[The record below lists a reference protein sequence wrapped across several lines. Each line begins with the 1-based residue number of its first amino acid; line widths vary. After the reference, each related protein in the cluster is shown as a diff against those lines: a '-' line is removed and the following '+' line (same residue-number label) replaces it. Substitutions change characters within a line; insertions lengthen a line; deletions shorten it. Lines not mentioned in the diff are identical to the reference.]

1 MGPTRSRLR
10 LAVSL
15 CAATTV
21 VATALVGTVPAQA
34 AAGCRVTY
42 TVTSQWPGGFG
53 ANVDVTNLGDPLTGW
68 RLTWTFT
75 AGQVIS
81 QWWNGTATQSA
92 GRVTVGNVD
101 WNGNL
106 GTGASTQ
113 FGFGASWNNAANP
126 VPVDFALNGVPCTGR
141 TTGPTAPPTTTPPP
155 TTAPPTTPPPTTPPP
170 TTPPPTTPPPT
181 TPPPTTPPPATG
193 ALDQTTTVGRVRAV
207 GGSAQYTWPGIYFE
221 GRFRGTGVGIV
232 LNDSQ
237 NDYLVQ
243 VDGATV
249 ATLVTPGRT
258 TYWVRDLANREHTV
272 RLVKRTESPWAVG
285 EFGGLVPAAGGAILA
300 KPAPRSRQIEFIG
313 DSWTAGYGNM
323 STTRDCSG
331 NGGVTRN
338 SNADVTFGALTA
350 QSLNADYQLT
360 AWSGLGI
367 VRNYNGGGTDNF
379 RTYYETDLQALWN
392 STVWQKPATWK
403 PQLVVVGL
411 GINDFSTALNPG
423 ERWAT
428 IDQLAA
434 DFRTAYLAFLDKL
447 RSRYGPDTFIV
458 LTYPDLSPTT
468 ALASSVQQIV
478 QTRASR
484 GDTRIRSLYYDDNA
498 LGLDKLG
505 CDWHPSRRDDQLIA
519 GALTRF
525 VNTLPLT
532 W

>member
-1 MGPTRSRLR
+1 MPPMRSRAR
-10 LAVSL
+10 LAVSVL
-15 CAATTV
+15 GTV
-21 VATALVGTVPAQA
+21 VVAGTAALSATVPAQA

-42 TVTSQWPGGFG
+42 TVASQWPSGFS
-53 ANVDVTNLGDPLTGW
+53 ANIDLTNLGDPLTSW
-68 RLTWTFT
+68 RLTWSFT
-75 AGQVIS
+75 GGQVIS
-81 QWWNGTATQSA
+81 QGWNGTVTQSA
-92 GRVTVGNVD
+92 ARVTVTNAS
-101 WNGNL
+101 WNGSL
-106 GTGASTQ
+106 GTGAGTQ
-113 FGFGASWNNAANP
+113 LGFGASWNNSSNP

-141 TTGPTAPPTTTPPP
+141 TNSP
-155 TTAPPTTPPPTTPPP
+155 TPPPTTPPP

-181 TPPPTTPPPATG
+181 TPPPPASG
-193 ALDQTTTVGRVRAV
+193 ALDQTSTVGRVKAV
-207 GGSAQYTWPGIYFE
+207 GDSAQFTWPGIYFE

-232 LNDSQ
+232 LNDAQ
-237 NDYLVQ
+237 NDYVVQ
-243 VDGATV
+243 VDGTTV

-258 TYWVRDLANREHTV
+258 TYWVRNLANGEHTV
-272 RLVKRTESPWAVG
+272 RLVKRTESPWSAG

-300 KPAPRSRQIEFIG
+300 RPAARSRQIEFIG

-350 QSLNADYQLT
+350 QSLNADYQLI
-360 AWSGLGI
+360 AWSGLGM

-392 STVWQKPATWK
+392 STVWQNPGTWK

-423 ERWAT
+423 ERWT
-428 IDQLAA
+428 SIDQLAA
-434 DFRTAYLAFLDKL
+434 DYRAAYLTFIDKL

-468 ALASSVQQIV
+468 ALASSVQQVV

-505 CDWHPSRRDDQLIA
+505 CDWHPSRRDDQLLA

-525 VNTLPLT
+525 VNTLPLN

>member
-1 MGPTRSRLR
+1 MRLTRSRFR

-15 CAATTV
+15 FATATVAAT
-21 VATALVGTVPAQA
+21 AALVGTVPAQA

-42 TVTSQWPGGFG
+42 AVTNQWPGGFG
-53 ANVDVTNLGDPLTGW
+53 ASVDLTNLGDPLTGW
-68 RLTWTFT
+68 RLTWSFS
-75 AGQVIS
+75 AGQVID
-81 QWWNGTATQSA
+81 QLWNGTVTQSA
-92 GRVTVGNVD
+92 GRVTVTNAG
-101 WNGNL
+101 WNGTL
-106 GTGASTQ
+106 GSGASTQ

-141 TTGPTAPPTTTPPP
+141 TTSPTAPPTTAPPTTTPPTTTPP
-155 TTAPPTTPPPTTPPP
+155 TTAPPTTAPPTTVPP
-170 TTPPPTTPPPT
+170 TTA
-181 TPPPTTPPPATG
+181 PPASG
-193 ALDQTTTVGRVRAV
+193 ALDQTSTVGRVKAV
-207 GGSAQYTWPGIYFE
+207 GTSAQYTWPGVYFE

-232 LNDSQ
+232 LNDAQ
-237 NDYLVQ
+237 NDYAVQ
-243 VDGATV
+243 IDGATV

-258 TYWVRDLANREHTV
+258 TYWVRNLANTEHTV
-272 RLVKRTESPWAVG
+272 RLAKRTESPWAAG
-285 EFGGLVPAAGGAILA
+285 EFGGLVAASGGAILA
-300 KPAPRSRQIEFIG
+300 RPAPRSRQIEFIG

-323 STTRDCSG
+323 STTRDCNS

-350 QSLNADYQLT
+350 QSLNADYQLI
-360 AWSGLGI
+360 AWSGLGM

-392 STVWQKPATWK
+392 STTWQNPGTWK

-423 ERWAT
+423 ERWST
-428 IDQLAA
+428 VDQLAA
-434 DFRTAYLAFLDKL
+434 DYRTAYLAFIDKL

-478 QTRASR
+478 QTRTSR

-505 CDWHPSRRDDQLIA
+505 CDWHPSRRDDQLLA